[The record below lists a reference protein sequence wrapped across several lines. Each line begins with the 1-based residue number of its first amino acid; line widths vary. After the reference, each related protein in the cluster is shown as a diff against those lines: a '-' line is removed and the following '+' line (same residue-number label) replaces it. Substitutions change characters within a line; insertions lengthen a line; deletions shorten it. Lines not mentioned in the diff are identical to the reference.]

1 MINKLKG
8 CRLFPGLIQK
18 LRRRKKK
25 KKEMVVGIKPTLEIA
40 SPHHERNIENIQTL
54 TRNIIFYGR

>member
-40 SPHHERNIENIQTL
+40 SPHPERNIENIQTL
-54 TRNIIFYGR
+54 T